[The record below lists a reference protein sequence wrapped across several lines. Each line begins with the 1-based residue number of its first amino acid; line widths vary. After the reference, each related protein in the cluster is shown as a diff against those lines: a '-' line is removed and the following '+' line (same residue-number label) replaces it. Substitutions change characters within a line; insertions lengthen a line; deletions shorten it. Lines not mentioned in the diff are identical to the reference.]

1 MKSIALA
8 ITLMLLLAV
17 ASLSLAFNVTV
28 SVPGQDQAQNGH
40 VYQTVEMQ
48 PMNEDGKQ
56 IAKSEDTDPA
66 DQDALVA
73 EKE

>member
-8 ITLMLLLAV
+8 LTMMMLLAV
-17 ASLSLAFNVTV
+17 ASLSMAFNVTV
-28 SVPGQDQAQNGH
+28 NVPGQEGGND

-48 PMNEDGKQ
+48 PM
-56 IAKSEDTDPA
+56 
-66 DQDALVA
+66 DQDAAATADAGEDSTAREEPLVA